1 MNHSRRAFAL
11 AAILCLTLGCATP
24 SQPQRQW
31 LEGDILH
38 YDNGMGYED
47 AVSIALPHY
56 HIDGAG
62 RYAPTNEPSATH
74 FHLSLNRNGPAG
86 QYVRCFA
93 KKNADGTWTHSPQ
106 WYENDPKWR
115 QRDGGYGR

>member
-1 MNHSRRAFAL
+1 MSHLRRALAL
-11 AAILCLTLGCATP
+11 GVIIFVVGCTTT

-31 LEGDILH
+31 LDGDILH
-38 YDNGMGYED
+38 HDNGMGYVD

-56 HIDGAG
+56 HIEGG
-62 RYAPTNEPSATH
+62 QYVPTNEQSGTH
-74 FHLSLNRNGPAG
+74 FHLSRNPNGPSG

-115 QRDGGYGR
+115 HRDGYGR